1 VIVDGELLVSCPRD
15 VTVACGMD
23 AFTQL
28 MEPYLSPTCSPM
40 TEALSKS
47 GLEAIKDSLLPACG
61 PGANDVSVRENMAY
75 ASLLSGVALANDGLG
90 IVHGLASPIGGYFP
104 VPHGVVCATLIGAAA
119 RANLKALRER
129 DPLGPAIAKMARIGE
144 LLVGD
149 SGRSDANYC
158 DALVNILDEWTAAL
172 DLPRLGPYGI
182 REGDLDR
189 ILDGAANRNNPVA
202 LTREEIRVLLTERL

>member
-1 VIVDGELLVSCPRD
+1 MPTTSGTGSEVTKNAVISEVGPQGYKKSLRHDNLVPDAVIVDGELLVSCPRD

-28 MEPYLSPTCSPM
+28 TEPYLSPDCSPV
-40 TEALSKS
+40 TQALAWS

-61 PGANDVSVRENMAY
+61 AGANDVSVRENMAY

-104 VPHGVVCATLIGAAA
+104 VPHGVVCATLMGAAA

-129 DPLGPAIAKMARIGE
+129 D
-144 LLVGD
+144 
-149 SGRSDANYC
+149 
-158 DALVNILDEWTAAL
+158 
-172 DLPRLGPYGI
+172 
-182 REGDLDR
+182 LDR
-189 ILDGAANRNNPVA
+189 MVDADANRNNPIE
-202 LTREEIRVLLTERL
+202 LSRQEIRELLLERL